1 MPVEPEEID
10 EPQGSLG
17 NSPPVNV
24 ESSMTAAPEFATIIV
39 KLVPDQRP
47 TEEPLL
53 PEEQGPTP
61 VVALTP
67 EEKQRQHK
75 RKREAEAKALAQSVM
90 PKSLGRYE
98 IKSLLGAG
106 TFGAVFL
113 GFDTSL
119 NRQVA
124 IKVPKVGQ
132 SAQAKSQFLAE
143 ARQLAQLRHPGIVAV
158 FDVGVDDEQCFIVSD
173 YLHGPT
179 LDQWISTH
187 HPAWPAVVKIA
198 AEIAAALSH
207 AHAARTVHRDLKPG
221 NIIMI
226 DGSRPVIV
234 DFGLAVSD
242 SVSSESATAP
252 AAVTESTERGI
263 VVGTPAYMSP
273 EQTRGEGH
281 RIDGRTD
288 IYSLGVILYGMLTR
302 RLPFPAR
309 KLRELFLQ
317 IQNDEPQP
325 PRQLVPTLPRELE
338 RIVLKAMAKSLSE
351 RYMTALDMAEDLLGV
366 LSQASGTSSAP
377 SGQIPSKDLPAPTPT
392 ALSSHGSTAPP
403 GSLSTQESEGGHPL
417 VDRQRSADIT
427 SHRGVL
433 QPPSTGSY
441 SGTPGAS
448 NSSALNPPSVGGST
462 IRRVREAERRRITVL
477 DCGCDVFLSAEIQES
492 LGPEEQGDLLLQFQD
507 LCRTVIAMFEGSVI
521 QTTDDGVMACFGYPV
536 AVEDATL
543 RAVRAGLKLLEM
555 MSALNQKLR
564 QTQRVS
570 LSTSLAAH
578 SDLAV
583 VEDKGEGEQ
592 ISIVGQV
599 RNVASQLGD
608 MADVGDLVIS
618 EDTYRLA
625 RGYFDCESLGQQRFK
640 GIGEKGVYRV
650 RSERRAHSRID
661 VAESSG
667 LTPLV
672 GRDQEVGLLEDRWAK
687 ATDGIGQVVLLIGDP
702 GLGKSRLVQV
712 LKEHVSHDPQSGHK
726 PGTTSLSD
734 SLRVG
739 DSSHLSDSS
748 TVHKIMGDS
757 SFLGKMGGTV
767 AIIEWRAAQHHQ
779 NSSLRPVIT
788 GFERLL
794 GLARLDSPDKK
805 LDKLVSHLKK
815 LKLDGPEE
823 IALLASLLSISANG
837 RVMELKL
844 VPDKQKEKTLDLL
857 LDCMRALAEHQ
868 PLLFI
873 VEDLHWLD
881 PTTLEFIQRVVEET
895 ANDPILTLLTS
906 RPEFVVPWTNLAYQT
921 QISLSR
927 LSRRQIEEM
936 IHVRAGVPVPQRV
949 LDLIIERT
957 DGVPL
962 FVEEFTA
969 MMVESGALQQI
980 PEDGSSV
987 KTQAILHEIPD
998 SLQDLLMARLHRL
1011 DCNLDVVQLSASIG
1025 REFSYEVLQAASV
1038 LEESKLQQELSKL
1051 VKAEILQQRGRGS
1064 RLTYSF
1070 KHALLQD
1077 AAWQSMLKK
1086 KRQQFHQRIGEAIE
1100 QKFPDIC
1107 SETPEVLAQHFT
1119 EAGLPEKAIEF
1130 WDRAS
1135 VRSLKRSAHR
1145 EAIEQL
1151 TRGIE
1156 LLRSLP
1162 EDRHHAELE
1171 VDFHVRLGV
1180 SLQSTKGYSAPE
1192 VETNYERAHELC
1204 DQLGDAE
1211 KAFPVLYGLF
1221 RYFML
1226 RANYA
1231 KSRELAT
1238 QLVDIAEATQKP
1250 SHLVAAHRAMGG
1262 PLVYLGEH
1270 EAALKHFD
1278 RVLSIEVTSELRD
1291 SYHYEVVDP
1300 WIVSR
1305 SYMAW
1310 ALWLLG
1316 YPDQARKHAEWAVAE
1331 AERLEHPFS
1340 IALSL
1345 SFSQWFH
1352 QFCGDVDRTREVAD
1366 RSLLLSREQ
1375 NFAFWIGWCQVLRG
1389 WCISPKGDPQAGL
1402 AEVQRG
1408 LIAWL
1413 SVGSRLG
1420 LHYFHALEAEA
1431 CLAGGA
1437 FDEGLRAI
1445 AEAQAF
1451 AVQTGEGFWRSELP
1465 RIRGVLLLRRDGIHN
1480 LATVKEA
1487 EICFQSALVQAGQ
1500 QHAKSLELRAA
1511 MSLARL
1517 WKSQG
1522 RIHDAHDLLA
1532 PVYEWFTEGFNTRDL
1547 VDAKTLLS
1555 QLS

>member
-1 MPVEPEEID
+1 MSVEPVNID
-10 EPQGSLG
+10 GPQGTPDDAPSG
-17 NSPPVNV
+17 HA
-24 ESSMTAAPEFATIIV
+24 ESSLADASDHATIIIV
-39 KLVPDQRP
+39 KLDPEHGP
-47 TEEPLL
+47 SSEPLPSDGL
-53 PEEQGPTP
+53 GPPPEAPPTAKETRRLRA
-61 VVALTP
+61 V
-67 EEKQRQHK
+67 R
-75 RKREAEAKALAQSVM
+75 REAKAKAAAQDSM

-98 IKSLLGAG
+98 IQRLLGSG
-106 TFGAVFL
+106 TFGSVFL

-124 IKVPKVGQ
+124 IKVPKIGQ
-132 SAQAKSQFLAE
+132 TSQAKAQFLAE

-158 FDVGVDDEQCFIVSD
+158 FDVGVDEEQCFIVSD
-173 YLHGPT
+173 YLHGQT
-179 LDQWISTH
+179 LNQWIETH
-187 HPAWPAVVKIA
+187 RPSWLVVVKICA
-198 AEIAAALSH
+198 DIAEALSH
-207 AHAARTVHRDLKPG
+207 AHASRTVHRDLKPG

-226 DGSRPVIV
+226 EGARPVIV

-242 SVSSESATAP
+242 STAG
-252 AAVTESTERGI
+252 ESTPGKNSIEENPERGV

-288 IYSLGVILYGMLTR
+288 LYSLGVMLYAMLTG
-302 RLPFPAR
+302 RLPFPSR
-309 KLRELFLQ
+309 QLRELFLQ

-351 RYMTALDMAEDLLGV
+351 RYTTALDLAEDLQTLLAQWSGSGSSVPGV
-366 LSQASGTSSAP
+366 GPTKSFPPSFSASVHTTLASTRESVIGQTVVSPQGLANVTVPPRNPQTFQPGSSLEAP
-377 SGQIPSKDLPAPTPT
+377 G
-392 ALSSHGSTAPP
+392 SSHPAVRDS
-403 GSLSTQESEGGHPL
+403 
-417 VDRQRSADIT
+417 RSVQD
-427 SHRGVL
+427 
-433 QPPSTGSY
+433 
-441 SGTPGAS
+441 
-448 NSSALNPPSVGGST
+448 ST

-477 DCGCDVFLSAEIQES
+477 DCGCDVFTSAEIQES
-492 LGPEEQGDLLLQFQD
+492 LGPEEQGDLLVQYQN
-507 LCRTVIAMFEGSVI
+507 LCRTIVAMFEGSVI
-521 QTTDDGVMACFGYPV
+521 QTTDDGLMACFGYPV

-543 RAVRAGLKLLEM
+543 RAVRAGLKLLETM
-555 MSALNQKLR
+555 TSLNQRIGKSYH
-564 QTQRVS
+564 VS

-583 VEDKGEGEQ
+583 VEDKGEGNQ

-608 MADVGDLVIS
+608 IADIGNLVIS

-625 RGYFDCESLGQQRFK
+625 RGYFDCESLGKQRLK

-650 RSERRAHSRID
+650 LSERRASSRIE
-661 VAESSG
+661 ATESVG

-672 GRDQEVGLLEDRWAK
+672 GRDQEVGLLEDRWGK
-687 ATDGIGQVVLLIGDP
+687 ASEGIGQVVLLIGDP

-712 LKEHVSHDPQSGHK
+712 LKAHVARDPHASHKLPSV
-726 PGTTSLSD
+726 SD
-734 SLRVG
+734 SVRTS
-739 DSSHLSDSS
+739 DSSHYNDSS
-748 TVHKIMGDS
+748 VVRKLIGDS
-757 SFLGKMGGTV
+757 SFLGKMGGQH
-767 AIIEWRAAQHHQ
+767 AIIEWRAAQHLQ
-779 NSSLRPVIT
+779 NSSLRPVIA
-788 GFERLL
+788 GFERLM
-794 GLARLDSPDKK
+794 GFTRLDSADKK
-805 LDKLVSHLKK
+805 LDKVISHLKQ
-815 LKLDGPEE
+815 LKLDGPDE
-823 IALLASLLSISANG
+823 IALIASMLSIPSTG
-837 RVMELKL
+837 RVPELKL
-844 VPDKQKEKTLDLL
+844 APDKQKEKTLELL
-857 LDCMRALAEHQ
+857 LDCMRAMAAEV
-868 PLLFI
+868 PMLFI

-881 PTTLEFIQRVVEET
+881 PTTLEFIQRVVEES
-895 ANDPILTLLTS
+895 ANDSILTVLTS
-906 RPEFVVPWTNLAYQT
+906 RPEFVVPWTNLAYLT

-936 IHVRAGVPVPQRV
+936 ISVRAGVPVPQRV
-949 LDLIIERT
+949 MDLIIERT

-980 PEDGSSV
+980 PEDGTSV
-987 KTQAILHEIPD
+987 RTQAILHEIPA

-1011 DCNLDVVQLSASIG
+1011 DCNLDVVQLCASIG
-1025 REFSYEVLQAASV
+1025 REFSYEVLQAASP
-1038 LEESKLQQELSKL
+1038 LDESKLQQELAKL
-1051 VKAEILQQRGRGS
+1051 VKAEILLQRGRGS
-1064 RLTYSF
+1064 RLSFSF

-1100 QKFPDIC
+1100 QNFPDIC

-1119 EAGLPEKAIEF
+1119 EAGVAEKAIEF

-1156 LLRSLP
+1156 LLRALP
-1162 EDRHHAELE
+1162 ETRERAALE

-1204 DQLGDAE
+1204 NQLGDTD

-1226 RANYA
+1226 RANYG
-1231 KSRELAT
+1231 KSRELAS
-1238 QLVDIAEATQKP
+1238 QLIEIADASQNP
-1250 SHLVAAHRAMGG
+1250 SFLVAAHRAMGG

-1270 EAALKHFD
+1270 EAALKHFA
-1278 RVLSIEVTSELRD
+1278 RVLTIEVTPELRN

-1310 ALWLLG
+1310 ALWFLG

-1352 QFCGDVDRTREVAD
+1352 QFCGDIDRTREVAD
-1366 RSLLLSREQ
+1366 RSLHLSREQ

-1389 WCISPKGDPQAGL
+1389 WCISRKEDPPAGL
-1402 AEVQRG
+1402 TEVQRG
-1408 LIAWL
+1408 LTAWL
-1413 SVGSRLG
+1413 AVGSRLG

-1437 FDEGLRAI
+1437 VEAGLKALE
-1445 AEAQAF
+1445 EAHAF
-1451 AVQTGEGFWRSELP
+1451 SDQTGEGFWRSELS
-1465 RIRGVLLLRRDGIHN
+1465 RLRGELLLRRDGMHH
-1480 LATVKEA
+1480 AVTAQDAEA
-1487 EICFQSALVQAGQ
+1487 CFRSALVLAGK

-1517 WKSQG
+1517 WHAQG
-1522 RIHDAHDLLA
+1522 RTQDARDLLT
-1532 PVYEWFTEGFNTRDL
+1532 PVSEWFTEGLDTSDL
-1547 VDAKTLLS
+1547 IEAKTLLS
-1555 QLS
+1555 KLS